1 MAFSL
6 DDLNTLAH
14 GVADGVPT
22 MRLAEQIGADRI
34 VLRNMMERGD
44 LLRRMAHAL
53 ASPDELGADGLAHLL
68 AAGALPGER
77 IDNVPLRQAFA
88 DAVRAAFPDWFKRR
102 DERQASDMA
111 KAAAEAQRQ
120 ERLAAR
126 RERRAARI
134 EAQREEC
141 RRADYWN
148 LMSLCELHR
157 REWEH
162 GTPDE
167 CKRRLTTPQQLERRR
182 RKHGLTWGCAGFGV
196 YYAETWSAAR
206 CALVYDT
213 PDAASFT
220 ARHNAPQ
227 YAAAW
232 REIEAE
238 QAVAVE
244 QAYADNPL
252 RRRDKQLPTT
262 EAAARALFDKLGL
275 EPPAN
280 T

>member
-88 DAVRAAFPDWFKRR
+88 DAVRAAFRDWFKRR
-102 DERQASDMA
+102 DERQASDRA

-120 ERLAAR
+120 ERAAR
-126 RERRAARI
+126 
-134 EAQREEC
+134 
-141 RRADYWN
+141 
-148 LMSLCELHR
+148 S
-157 REWEH
+157 
-162 GTPDE
+162 
-167 CKRRLTTPQQLERRR
+167 
-182 RKHGLTWGCAGFGV
+182 
-196 YYAETWSAAR
+196 S
-206 CALVYDT
+206 
-213 PDAASFT
+213 
-220 ARHNAPQ
+220 
-227 YAAAW
+227 
-232 REIEAE
+232 
-238 QAVAVE
+238 
-244 QAYADNPL
+244 
-252 RRRDKQLPTT
+252 
-262 EAAARALFDKLGL
+262 
-275 EPPAN
+275 
-280 T
+280 